1 MPQPKCLI
9 TYFLLFFSA
18 GIWDGPVGGTISGR
32 DPWLAVCLRLRAP
45 RDFLQV
51 FGTARWGEQFPVG
64 ILGSLSVSVSVLQG
78 ISCRFF
84 SASLR
89 GPGFGRGHAFR
100 SPFCARCLSSWY
112 DGFQVFFGVAAW
124 SRFWA
129 WSRFPVAILRSVS
142 GFVVRWISGFFRRRC
157 VVPVSGRGHGF
168 RSPFCARCLASWYD
182 GFQCFCVGS
191 PSWRDDL
198 QVFFGVAAWSRFPVA
213 ILSLDSCFARC
224 LSPWYDE
231 FQGLIRGVTTCRN

>member
-1 MPQPKCLI
+1 MPHPKCLI
-9 TYFLLFFSA
+9 TFFCCCSLQVFC
-18 GIWDGPVGGTISGR
+18 DGPVGGTISGR